1 MATGAF
7 LRALVVVTALKLLL
21 VPCYKSTD
29 FEGHRNWRAVTGTLP
44 LSRWYVDETSRW
56 TLDYPP
62 LFAWFERA
70 LATLAWRVDPGM
82 LEVRAEPY
90 DSPSTTLF
98 QRCTVMASDAL
109 LALGVYLLT
118 TTETPSTTKPSARAR
133 GARVWSRGT

>member
-29 FEGHRNWRAVTGTLP
+29 FEVHRNWLAVTGTLP

-70 LATLAWRVDPGM
+70 LSVFAPRWDARM
-82 LEVRAEPY
+82 LDVSNLQHASRETV
-90 DSPSTTLF
+90 LF
-98 QRCTVMASDAL
+98 QRGTVMVTELLL
-109 LALGVYLLT
+109 LAAVPALC
-118 TTETPSTTKPSARAR
+118 R
-133 GARVWSRGT
+133 RV